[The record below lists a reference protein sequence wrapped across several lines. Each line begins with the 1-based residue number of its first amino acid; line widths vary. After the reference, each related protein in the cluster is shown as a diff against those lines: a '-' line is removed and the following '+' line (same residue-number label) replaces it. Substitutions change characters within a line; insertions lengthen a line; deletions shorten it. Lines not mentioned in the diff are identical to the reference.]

1 MPSLAAKRQGR
12 RAPNN
17 RNDRAY
23 AMRGSIQVLADAGY
37 HRPKVDMARPA
48 HTDAAEG
55 LLEAMPDAIVMVGRD
70 GRVVRV
76 NQRAESLSGYS
87 RQELVGMA
95 VEELVPEVLRSA
107 HFAHRIA
114 YQRRPTVRSMGM
126 HLDIRFRRK
135 DGSEFPAD
143 IALSPVMTEQVEL
156 VVASVRDITERKR
169 AEEELLQAQERF
181 RLVVEGVHD
190 YAIFMLDREGHVST
204 WSPAAAR
211 LKGYEAD
218 EVLSRHFSV
227 FYPKADVDAGK
238 PERELATA
246 AEAGRYEEEG
256 WRVRKDGSRFWA
268 SVVIT
273 AIRDPAGKLLGFGKI
288 TRDITERK
296 RQDDRIRAALEVA
309 QATLEGRGEEELL
322 QLIAERARALAEAD
336 HGLVMLEDADPD
348 TLFVAAADG
357 PRATAIRGNRVPSP
371 GSQAAPVL
379 ASGRALVIDDASSI
393 AADSASVFATLDVG
407 PAVMV
412 RLATRERGF
421 GGVAV
426 TNEPGGHR
434 FTASDQHLVE
444 LFASQAAVALD
455 YNRVREDMQRLAVL
469 EDRERIGREL
479 HDGAIQAL
487 FAVGMGLQGL
497 AMMTADPALRER
509 LESTVAQIDEV
520 IRDLRN
526 YIFGLRPGLA
536 ADRHLRQALRQLAE
550 QLEQQHGVACAV
562 DVDEALAARLA
573 SRAAQ
578 IIQVAREALSNVGRH
593 AGAATCRLSLRGEP
607 GLAVLEIE
615 DDGRGF
621 VPEDQAASGWGLRNL
636 TDRAAA
642 MGGSLEIRS
651 VPGEGTTVSLRFPA

>member
-17 RNDRAY
+17 RNDRAC

-37 HRPKVDMARPA
+37 DRPKLDMARPA
-48 HTDAAEG
+48 HTDASEE

-76 NQRAESLSGYS
+76 NKRAESLSGYS
-87 RQELVGMA
+87 RRELVGMA
-95 VEELVPEVLRSA
+95 VEELVPEMLRSA
-107 HFAHRIA
+107 HVAHRAA
-114 YQRRPTVRSMGM
+114 YQRRPTVRSMGT

-143 IALSPVMTEQVEL
+143 IALSPVMTEQVAV
-156 VVASVRDITERKR
+156 VVASVRDITDRKR

-211 LKGYEAD
+211 IKGYEAD
-218 EVLSRHFSV
+218 EVLSRHFSI

-322 QLIAERARALAEAD
+322 QLIAERARALVEAD
-336 HGLVMLEDADPD
+336 HGLVMLDDAGPD

-357 PRATAIRGNRVPSP
+357 PRAAAIRGNRVPSP
-371 GSQAAPVL
+371 GSQAAQVL
-379 ASGRALVIDDASSI
+379 ASGRALVIDDAFGI
-393 AADSASVFATLDVG
+393 AADSGSVFAALNVG

-412 RLATRERGF
+412 RLASRQRGF

-426 TNEPGGHR
+426 PLSWGREPLATDGASPVRSRANTTVRPCLRIEAASSLTPAPVEGKQCACSAAQEAGTCLRKCCSLWTGLRTPPRRCPWPRTLRRSRMARCWSSTPASTWWPGAEATSWRTRPTPMGSSSESRPMWRRPASRCPGGSSPR
-434 FTASDQHLVE
+434 SRDGRPKRSSMPRRA
-444 LFASQAAVALD
+444 
-455 YNRVREDMQRLAVL
+455 RVR
-469 EDRERIGREL
+469 
-479 HDGAIQAL
+479 
-487 FAVGMGLQGL
+487 
-497 AMMTADPALRER
+497 T
-509 LESTVAQIDEV
+509 
-520 IRDLRN
+520 
-526 YIFGLRPGLA
+526 
-536 ADRHLRQALRQLAE
+536 
-550 QLEQQHGVACAV
+550 
-562 DVDEALAARLA
+562 
-573 SRAAQ
+573 
-578 IIQVAREALSNVGRH
+578 
-593 AGAATCRLSLRGEP
+593 
-607 GLAVLEIE
+607 
-615 DDGRGF
+615 
-621 VPEDQAASGWGLRNL
+621 
-636 TDRAAA
+636 
-642 MGGSLEIRS
+642 
-651 VPGEGTTVSLRFPA
+651 